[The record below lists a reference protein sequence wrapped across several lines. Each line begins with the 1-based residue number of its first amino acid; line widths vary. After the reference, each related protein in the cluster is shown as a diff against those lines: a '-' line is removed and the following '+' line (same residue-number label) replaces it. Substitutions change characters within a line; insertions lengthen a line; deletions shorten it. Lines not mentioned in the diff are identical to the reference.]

1 MRKACFHMLWCV
13 REIGKTYKWW
23 NIKEEGNIKIRNCER
38 QFSNVE
44 GSLEGLMK
52 DKGDENVPDD
62 RQATDSK
69 CSLFFLES

>member
-1 MRKACFHMLWCV
+1 M
-13 REIGKTYKWW
+13 
-23 NIKEEGNIKIRNCER
+23 NIRNCER

-44 GSLEGLMK
+44 GSLRSAMK